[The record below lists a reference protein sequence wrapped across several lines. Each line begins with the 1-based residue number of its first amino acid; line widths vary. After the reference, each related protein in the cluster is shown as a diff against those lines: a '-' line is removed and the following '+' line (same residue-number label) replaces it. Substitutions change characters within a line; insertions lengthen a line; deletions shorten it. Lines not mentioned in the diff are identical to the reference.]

1 LPTPPGDENEEHIM
15 NTTHNRTKSVTA
27 AFGLAVVGATASAL
41 LSLGAGIAH
50 AGEFD
55 PQPDPP
61 GQARGFDPQPEPPTR
76 HVNNFNALPGL
87 KKVSH

>member
-1 LPTPPGDENEEHIM
+1 M

-27 AFGLAVVGATASAL
+27 AVGLAVVWAAASAL
-41 LSLGAGIAH
+41 LSLGVGIAH

-61 GQARGFDPQPEPPTR
+61 GQARGFNPQPEPPTR
-76 HVNNFNALPGL
+76 HFDGFNPSQKLATKGVTLG
-87 KKVSH
+87 H